1 MISETKD
8 GLNNIKPMAQECAQ
22 RGEHK
27 KRMRTYIRQI
37 ISTTYPNRK
46 DNYSTTFTDKLRMG
60 QSYIAKS
67 IILVLQGVEWEKVNK
82 LGDMIN
88 HFILKKYWM

>member
-1 MISETKD
+1 
-8 GLNNIKPMAQECAQ
+8 MAQECAQ

-46 DNYSTTFTDKLRMG
+46 DNYSTTFTEKLRMG
-60 QSYIAKS
+60 QSYIARS
-67 IILVLQGVEWEKVNK
+67 IILVFAGSRMRESKSIGRHDRSFYPKKILNIKVCLLQ
-82 LGDMIN
+82 
-88 HFILKKYWM
+88 